1 MEAPSHHCDWGLL
14 LLYGD
19 AYVSPCVLLCLMLHS
34 GALYREARVVVLY
47 PGVEAGDVLCGRGDP
62 HRYCRRTPPS
72 PESPPDKDRYR
83 EEQKVQ
89 TIETVIEKEVNILRW
104 WQKALMWAG
113 AATLIA
119 AVLLAAVKLTKI
131 A

>member
-1 MEAPSHHCDWGLL
+1 L
-14 LLYGD
+14 
-19 AYVSPCVLLCLMLHS
+19 
-34 GALYREARVVVLY
+34 
-47 PGVEAGDVLCGRGDP
+47 
-62 HRYCRRTPPS
+62 PPNTTFS
-72 PESPPDKDRYR
+72 RKSPDKDRYR